1 MHDMTGE
8 LEFKKTNFTSGK
20 KGFIHGWTV
29 QPGKQNQ
36 RDKVEAESRRT
47 NKAKHMGTLKLDGDY
62 VILYSP
68 TQKIPKVIISQSACF
83 VLTDQQEGTDQ
94 LNTGTC
100 RE

>member
-8 LEFKKTNFTSGK
+8 LKFKKTNFTSGK

-47 NKAKHMGTLKLDGDY
+47 NKAKHMGTLKLDGDC
-62 VILYSP
+62 VILQSP
-68 TQKIPKVIISQSACF
+68 TQKIPKVTISQSAYF